1 MRPEMGVSQGD
12 QCKWKPSRHHM
23 GPAAPIGAWEGPEA
37 VVGRASGV
45 PDPAEKILTSGW
57 QERPLSL
64 GAGGEWVTHKYKQAW
79 KVQTPHKLR
88 MKNLTHSPA
97 PS

>member
-1 MRPEMGVSQGD
+1 MGVSQGD

-23 GPAAPIGAWEGPEA
+23 GPAASIGAWEGPEA

-57 QERPLSL
+57 QERQLSL
-64 GAGGEWVTHKYKQAW
+64 REGNGS
-79 KVQTPHKLR
+79 
-88 MKNLTHSPA
+88 LTNTNKPGRCR
-97 PS
+97 PLTN